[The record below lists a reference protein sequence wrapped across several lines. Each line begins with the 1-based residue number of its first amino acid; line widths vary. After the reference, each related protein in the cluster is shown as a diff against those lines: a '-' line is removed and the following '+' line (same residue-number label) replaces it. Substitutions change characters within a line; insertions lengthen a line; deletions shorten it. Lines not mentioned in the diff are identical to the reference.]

1 MTSTNRA
8 FIKAYRHDAAQPAPA
23 TPATQVVRESQVVR
37 GSPDPAQIGA
47 VGRPAVVEVARL
59 GDRPQQVED
68 RPQHS
73 TTPKRPLSSFIAQSR
88 AAQQT
93 AATEQTTFFRPGTT
107 VATFHWP
114 AVCRVLTQQC
124 GPQLDNV
131 AELAIAKAHA
141 GRSMIGVMG
150 LFPKRGA
157 TSLALCVAARIAQ
170 RGRQII
176 LVDGNFATP
185 RLAAWLD
192 IVPTAGWEEALK
204 HAAQLSDAAI
214 HATGDRLDLLAL
226 GTKKVKNAAQLVG
239 GLQAA
244 VTAGVLRH
252 AYDIVLVDL
261 GAYFDAVSQPIL
273 LELVRNLGIDAVV
286 AVSGPQPTDVRDMG
300 TISDN
305 LGRSGCE
312 LLGVIENRC
321 VSRESRVQSREQELA
336 SDSRLARQAT
346 SLTPST

>member
-8 FIKAYRHDAAQPAPA
+8 FINAYRHDAAQPAPA
-23 TPATQVVRESQVVR
+23 TPVIGKAVRAEPITVAAAAAPAISEKS
-37 GSPDPAQIGA
+37 GSA
-47 VGRPAVVEVARL
+47 
-59 GDRPQQVED
+59 
-68 RPQHS
+68 
-73 TTPKRPLSSFIAQSR
+73 TPKRPLSSFMAQTR
-88 AAQQT
+88 AAPQP

-114 AVCRVLTQQC
+114 AVCRVLAQQC

-131 AELAIAKAHA
+131 ADLAIAQAHA

-157 TSLALCVAARIAQ
+157 TTLALCLAARIAQ
-170 RGRQII
+170 RGSRII
-176 LVDGNFATP
+176 LVDGNFASP

-204 HAAQLSDAAI
+204 HVAQLSDAAI
-214 HATGDRLDLLAL
+214 HATDDRLDLLAL
-226 GTKKVKNAAQLVG
+226 GAKKVKDAAHLVG

-261 GAYFDAVSQPIL
+261 GAYFDAAAQPIL

-286 AVSGPQPTDVRDMG
+286 AVGGPQPTDVRDMG
-300 TISDN
+300 TIADN

-312 LLGVIENRC
+312 LLGAIENRC
-321 VSRESRVQSREQELA
+321 VSRESRVKSREPEPLTGA
-336 SDSRLARQAT
+336 RL
-346 SLTPST
+346 